1 MNRFPHLKDSDFPD
15 VSNVDVY
22 AYANDFDYTRYD
34 RTQMSMQ
41 LCTVPWDMGEAHIG
55 NRTISGIGNVVFFED
70 KEERDKW
77 FDDIPDTEC
86 YRFETKFKELHRSN
100 QIDVAIPF
108 DVAAKYNYL
117 VVDYNLFAND
127 DSPVMYER
135 TDGLRRWFWFVREVE
150 FIAPNTT
157 KLHLLNDAWQTFIYD
172 LNVSGMMLERGH
184 APMAA
189 MDAATYLANPI
200 GKCADLLAEDV
211 VNENAMPVGYAAGEL
226 VFNASN
232 MKAVIISTA
241 NPVTGTFGTK
251 AGRDWKTDG
260 ARHFTQDGVPSY
272 CAFAL
277 DASNLDTFISNL
289 SSSYP
294 QFIQTIQGICFISSS
309 MLTLGT
315 SFTFASIS
323 CNLISSGYTS
333 NDVYTLTK
341 ADFGYP
347 TKYADIAKLYT
358 FPYAYLEI
366 TDENGDVTEIR
377 IEQTNGKVTFESCVN
392 LVFPWLQISG
402 HLTSNG
408 RGNRRTVS
416 FRNITERSMPL
427 KGDWY
432 KTIKSWDIPMFG
444 ITQDAGEY
452 NDFATDYEREHD
464 ALAAT
469 NEKTSADASADTV
482 KADADASADAAKTN
496 AYASAATAKTNADRL
511 ALAAKDNADDSADT
525 AVAIGA
531 LQTTANTTITAAN
544 ITKMAADLTTDTNLN
559 TSNAYESNLY
569 VYGTTNNTI
578 QADSQRATIAANA
591 AYNQAGVGAVTSVL
605 SGNIMGAVGA
615 IAGGS
620 IESGS
625 IMATNSVTVNQ
636 TSSQATLQQAYNIG
650 NANIANTGT
659 TQKESHMETNAGDIR
674 DAQNALTTGSTAAT
688 AATMKGNALRTY
700 NAVLANTTLE
710 KSTSEGIADLD
721 NTTTK
726 ANAARDNTTA
736 KANNARTYA
745 TATDAIAAQVKQAAI
760 GAPERFGEF
769 AAGDSAT
776 TKPVGL
782 FCDIVT
788 QDPYSIAYAGDEML
802 RYGYYLNHY
811 WEFDG
816 DWNVTH
822 CKHYAYWKLKD
833 FWVTNLDIPDM
844 YVDKIRFFLFGGV
857 TVWRK
862 PEYIGRTDPYDN
874 MDWSA

>member
-1 MNRFPHLKDSDFPD
+1 MDRFPHLNDSDFPD
-15 VSNVDVY
+15 ARNVDVY
-22 AYANDFDYTRYD
+22 KYANEFDYTRYD
-34 RTQMSMQ
+34 SMQMSMQ

-55 NRTISGIGNVVFFED
+55 NRTISGIGNVVFFES
-70 KEERDKW
+70 KEERDAW
-77 FDDIPDTEC
+77 FDAIPDTEC

-108 DVAAKYNYL
+108 DVAAKFNYL

-127 DSPVMYER
+127 DSPVMYEKP
-135 TDGLRRWFWFVREVE
+135 DGLRRWFWFVREVE
-150 FIAPNTT
+150 FISPNTT

-189 MDAATYLANPI
+189 MSAGKYLDNPI
-200 GKCADLLAEDV
+200 GNCANLLAEDV
-211 VNENAMPVGYAAGEL
+211 TNENAMPVGYAAGEL
-226 VFNASN
+226 VFNAHS

-241 NPVTGTFGTK
+241 NPVNGTFGTK
-251 AGRDWKTDG
+251 AGGDWKTDG

-277 DASNLDTFISNL
+277 DAANLDSFISNL

-294 QFIQTIQGICFISSS
+294 QFIQTIQGICFVSAS
-309 MLTLGT
+309 MLMLGT
-315 SFTFASIS
+315 SFTFANTACS
-323 CNLISSGYTS
+323 LIASGYMA
-333 NDVYTLTK
+333 NDVYRLNK
-341 ADFGYP
+341 DDFGYP
-347 TKYADIAKLYT
+347 AKYADIAKLYT

-366 TDENGDVTEIR
+366 TDEKGDVTEIR
-377 IEQTNGKVTFESCVN
+377 IEQTDGKVTFESCVN

-444 ITQDAGEY
+444 IAQDAGEY
-452 NDFATDYEREHD
+452 NDFATHFNR
-464 ALAAT
+464 AQMKI
-469 NEKTSADASADTV
+469 NADTE
-482 KADADASADAAKTN
+482 
-496 AYASAATAKTNADRL
+496 
-511 ALAAKDNADDSADT
+511 KDNADANADT
-525 AVAIGA
+525 AVTIAG
-531 LQTTANTTITAAN
+531 LQTTANTAITAAN
-544 ITKMAADLTTDTNLN
+544 ITKLNADLTTDTNLN

-569 VYGTTNNTI
+569 VFGTTNNTI
-578 QADSQRATIAANA
+578 QADNQRATIAATA
-591 AYNQAGVGAVTSVL
+591 AQNQAGVGAVTSVL
-605 SGNIMGAVGA
+605 SGNIMGAVGS

-636 TSSQATLQQAYNIG
+636 TATQGSLQQAYNTG

-659 TQKESHMETNAGDIR
+659 TQKASHMETNAGAVR
-674 DAQNALTTGSTAAT
+674 DAQNTLTTGSAAAAATTMKDNATRTQTAA
-688 AATMKGNALRTY
+688 Y
-700 NAVLANTTLE
+700 
-710 KSTSEGIADLD
+710 
-721 NTTTK
+721 
-726 ANAARDNTTA
+726 
-736 KANNARTYA
+736 
-745 TATDAIAAQVKQAAI
+745 DAISNQIAQASLETPRK
-760 GAPERFGEF
+760 FGEL

-776 TKPVGL
+776 SKPMGL

-788 QDPYSIAYAGDEML
+788 QDPHSIAYAGDEML

-816 DWNVTH
+816 DWNVAH

-862 PEYIGRTDPYDN
+862 PEFIGRTDPYDN

>member
-1 MNRFPHLKDSDFPD
+1 MDRFPHLSDSNFPG
-15 VSNVDVY
+15 VGNIDVY
-22 AYANDFDYTRYD
+22 KYKNEFDDTRYD
-34 RTQMSMQ
+34 SMQMSMQ

-55 NRTISGIGNVVFFED
+55 NRTISGIGNVVFFEN
-70 KEERDKW
+70 KEERDAW
-77 FDDIPDTEC
+77 FAAIPDTEC

-108 DVAAKYNYL
+108 DVAAKFNYL

-127 DSPVMYER
+127 GSPVMYEKP
-135 TDGLRRWFWFVREVE
+135 DGLRRWFWFVREVE
-150 FIAPNTT
+150 FISPNTT

-189 MDAATYLANPI
+189 MSAATYLADPM

-211 VNENAMPVGYAAGEL
+211 VNENAMPVGYAANEL
-226 VFNASN
+226 IFNEKN

-241 NPVTGTFGTK
+241 NPVTGSFGSK
-251 AGRDWKTDG
+251 AGNDWKTDG

-277 DASNLDTFISNL
+277 NVANLDTFISNL

-315 SFTFASIS
+315 SFTFASVS
-323 CNLISSGYTS
+323 CNLISSGYKS
-333 NDVYTLTK
+333 NAVYTLK
-341 ADFGYP
+341 MEDFGYP
-347 TKYADIAKLYT
+347 AKYADIAKLYT
-358 FPYAYLEI
+358 FPYAYIEI
-366 TDENGDVTEIR
+366 TDEKGDVTEIR

-408 RGNRRTVS
+408 RGNRRMVS
-416 FRNITERSMPL
+416 FTNITTRSMPL

-432 KTIKSWDIPMFG
+432 KTIKSWDVPMFG
-444 ITQDAGEY
+444 ISQDAGEY
-452 NDFATDYEREHD
+452 NDFATDFNR
-464 ALAAT
+464 AQM
-469 NEKTSADASADTV
+469 KTDADTA
-482 KADADASADAAKTN
+482 KANEDAN
-496 AYASAATAKTNADRL
+496 
-511 ALAAKDNADDSADT
+511 ADT
-525 AVAIGA
+525 AVSNAN
-531 LQTTANTTITAAN
+531 LQVAANTAITAAN
-544 ITKMAADLTTDTNLN
+544 VTKIANDVSNDTTLN
-559 TSNAYESNLY
+559 SANAIGANLY
-569 VYGTTNNTI
+569 VYGSTNNQI
-578 QADSQRATIAANA
+578 QADQQRASIAASA
-591 AYNQAGVGAVTSVL
+591 AYNQAGVSAVTAVL
-605 SGNIMGAVGA
+605 SGNIPGAIGA

-620 IESGS
+620 IETGS
-625 IMATNSVTVNQ
+625 IMANASVGVNQ
-636 TSSQATLQQAYNIG
+636 TSYQGSLQESYNTASANVSNTATTNKGTYQTTNI
-650 NANIANTGT
+650 
-659 TQKESHMETNAGDIR
+659 EDIR
-674 DAQNALTTGSTAAT
+674 DANNTLTTGVAAAV
-688 AATMKGNALRTY
+688 AATMK
-700 NAVLANTTLE
+700 
-710 KSTSEGIADLD
+710 
-721 NTTTK
+721 
-726 ANAARDNTTA
+726 ANATRTQTA
-736 KANNARTYA
+736 AYS
-745 TATDAIAAQVKQAAI
+745 AIANQIAQASLETPRK
-760 GAPERFGEF
+760 FGEL

-776 TKPVGL
+776 SKPMGL

-816 DWNVTH
+816 DWNVAH

-862 PEYIGRTDPYDN
+862 PEFIGRTDPYDN

>member
-1 MNRFPHLKDSDFPD
+1 
-15 VSNVDVY
+15 
-22 AYANDFDYTRYD
+22 
-34 RTQMSMQ
+34 
-41 LCTVPWDMGEAHIG
+41 
-55 NRTISGIGNVVFFED
+55 
-70 KEERDKW
+70 
-77 FDDIPDTEC
+77 
-86 YRFETKFKELHRSN
+86 
-100 QIDVAIPF
+100 
-108 DVAAKYNYL
+108 
-117 VVDYNLFAND
+117 
-127 DSPVMYER
+127 
-135 TDGLRRWFWFVREVE
+135 
-150 FIAPNTT
+150 
-157 KLHLLNDAWQTFIYD
+157 
-172 LNVSGMMLERGH
+172 
-184 APMAA
+184 
-189 MDAATYLANPI
+189 
-200 GKCADLLAEDV
+200 
-211 VNENAMPVGYAAGEL
+211 
-226 VFNASN
+226 
-232 MKAVIISTA
+232 
-241 NPVTGTFGTK
+241 
-251 AGRDWKTDG
+251 
-260 ARHFTQDGVPSY
+260 
-272 CAFAL
+272 
-277 DASNLDTFISNL
+277 
-289 SSSYP
+289 
-294 QFIQTIQGICFISSS
+294 
-309 MLTLGT
+309 
-315 SFTFASIS
+315 
-323 CNLISSGYTS
+323 
-333 NDVYTLTK
+333 
-341 ADFGYP
+341 
-347 TKYADIAKLYT
+347 
-358 FPYAYLEI
+358 
-366 TDENGDVTEIR
+366 
-377 IEQTNGKVTFESCVN
+377 
-392 LVFPWLQISG
+392 
-402 HLTSNG
+402 
-408 RGNRRTVS
+408 
-416 FRNITERSMPL
+416 MPL

-432 KTIKSWDIPMFG
+432 KTIKSWDVPMFG

-452 NDFATDYEREHD
+452 NDFATDYAREHD
-464 ALAAT
+464 TLAAT
-469 NEKTSADASADTV
+469 NAKTSADASADTI

-496 AYASAATAKTNADRL
+496 AYASAATGKTNADASADAAKTNAYSAAATAKTNTDRA

-525 AVAIGA
+525 AVAIGV
-531 LQTTANTTITAAN
+531 LQTTANTSITAAN

-578 QADSQRATIAANA
+578 QADSQRATIAATA
-591 AYNQAGVGAVTSVL
+591 AQNQAGVGAVTSVL

-636 TSSQATLQQAYNIG
+636 TSTQAGLQQAYNTG

-659 TQKESHMETNAGDIR
+659 TQKESHMETNAGAIR

-700 NAVLANTTLE
+700 NAIVANTTLE
-710 KSTSEGIADLD
+710 KSTSEGMADLDNTTVKANATRTKDTAEDIADLD

-760 GAPERFGEF
+760 GSPEKFGEF

-776 TKPVGL
+776 SKPMGL

-833 FWVTNLDIPDM
+833 FWVTDLDIPDM

>member
-1 MNRFPHLKDSDFPD
+1 MDRFPHLSDSNFPG
-15 VSNVDVY
+15 VGNIDVY
-22 AYANDFDYTRYD
+22 KYKNEFDYTRYD
-34 RTQMSMQ
+34 SMQMSMQ

-55 NRTISGIGNVVFFED
+55 NRTISGIGNVVFFEN
-70 KEERDKW
+70 KEERDAW
-77 FDDIPDTEC
+77 FAAIPDTEC

-108 DVAAKYNYL
+108 DVAAKFNYL

-127 DSPVMYER
+127 GSPVMYEKP
-135 TDGLRRWFWFVREVE
+135 DGLRRWFWFVREVE
-150 FIAPNTT
+150 FISPNTT

-189 MDAATYLANPI
+189 MSAATYLADPM

-211 VNENAMPVGYAAGEL
+211 VNENAMPVGYAANEL
-226 VFNASN
+226 IFNEKN

-241 NPVTGTFGTK
+241 NPVTGSFGSK
-251 AGRDWKTDG
+251 AGNDWKTDG

-277 DASNLDTFISNL
+277 NVANLDTFISNL

-315 SFTFASIS
+315 SFTFASVS
-323 CNLISSGYTS
+323 CNLISSGYKS
-333 NDVYTLTK
+333 NDVYTLK
-341 ADFGYP
+341 MEDFGYP
-347 TKYADIAKLYT
+347 AKYADIAKLYT
-358 FPYAYLEI
+358 FPYAYIEI
-366 TDENGDVTEIR
+366 TDEKGDVTEIR

-408 RGNRRTVS
+408 RGNRRMVS
-416 FRNITERSMPL
+416 FTNITTRSMPL

-432 KTIKSWDIPMFG
+432 KTIKSWDVPMFG
-444 ITQDAGEY
+444 ISQDAGEY
-452 NDFATDYEREHD
+452 NDFATDFNR
-464 ALAAT
+464 AQM
-469 NEKTSADASADTV
+469 KTDADTA
-482 KADADASADAAKTN
+482 KANEDAN
-496 AYASAATAKTNADRL
+496 
-511 ALAAKDNADDSADT
+511 ADT
-525 AVAIGA
+525 AVSNAN
-531 LQTTANTTITAAN
+531 LQVAANTAITAAN
-544 ITKMAADLTTDTNLN
+544 VTKIANDVSNDTTLN
-559 TSNAYESNLY
+559 SANAIGANLY
-569 VYGTTNNTI
+569 VYGSTNNQI
-578 QADSQRATIAANA
+578 QADQQRASIAASA
-591 AYNQAGVGAVTSVL
+591 AYNQAGVSAVTAVL
-605 SGNIMGAVGA
+605 SGNIPGAIGA

-620 IESGS
+620 IETGS
-625 IMATNSVTVNQ
+625 IMANASVGVNQ
-636 TSSQATLQQAYNIG
+636 TSYQGSLQESYNTASANVSNTATTNKGTYQTTNI
-650 NANIANTGT
+650 
-659 TQKESHMETNAGDIR
+659 EDIR
-674 DAQNALTTGSTAAT
+674 DANNTLTTGVAAAV
-688 AATMKGNALRTY
+688 AATMK
-700 NAVLANTTLE
+700 
-710 KSTSEGIADLD
+710 
-721 NTTTK
+721 
-726 ANAARDNTTA
+726 ANATRTQTA
-736 KANNARTYA
+736 AYS
-745 TATDAIAAQVKQAAI
+745 AIANQIAQASLETPRK
-760 GAPERFGEF
+760 FGEL

-776 TKPVGL
+776 SKPMGL

-816 DWNVTH
+816 DWNVAH

-862 PEYIGRTDPYDN
+862 PEFIGRTDPYDN

>member
-1 MNRFPHLKDSDFPD
+1 MDRFPHLKDSDFPD
-15 VSNVDVY
+15 VRNVDVY
-22 AYANDFDYTRYD
+22 KYANEFDYTRYD
-34 RTQMSMQ
+34 SMQMSMQ

-55 NRTISGIGNVVFFED
+55 NRTISGIGNVVFFES
-70 KEERDKW
+70 KEERDAW
-77 FDDIPDTEC
+77 FAAIPDTEC

-108 DVAAKYNYL
+108 DVAAKFNYL

-127 DSPVMYER
+127 DSPVMYEKP
-135 TDGLRRWFWFVREVE
+135 DGLRRWFWFVREVE
-150 FIAPNTT
+150 FISPNTT

-184 APMAA
+184 APLAA
-189 MDAATYLANPI
+189 MSARTYLANPI
-200 GKCADLLAEDV
+200 ENCADLLAEDV
-211 VNENAMPVGYAAGEL
+211 TNDNAMPVGYAAGEL
-226 VFNASN
+226 IFNVSN

-241 NPVTGTFGTK
+241 NPVTGTFGSK
-251 AGRDWKTDG
+251 AGGDWKTDG
-260 ARHFTQDGVPSY
+260 AQHFIQDGVPSY

-277 DASNLDTFISNL
+277 DAGNLDAFISNL

-294 QFIQTIQGICFISSS
+294 QFIQTIQGICFISANLLS
-309 MLTLGT
+309 LGT
-315 SFTFASIS
+315 SFEFAGIS
-323 CNLISSGYTS
+323 CNLISSAYRA
-333 NDVYTLTK
+333 NDVYTLK
-341 ADFGYP
+341 MEDFGYP
-347 TKYADIAKLYT
+347 SRYAGIAKLYT

-366 TDENGDVTEIR
+366 TDEKGDVTEIR
-377 IEQTNGKVTFESCVN
+377 IEQTSGKVTFESCVN

-432 KTIKSWDIPMFG
+432 KTVKSWDVPMFG
-444 ITQDAGEY
+444 ISQDAGEY
-452 NDFATDYEREHD
+452 NDFATDFDRAQMKINAD
-464 ALAAT
+464 T
-469 NEKTSADASADTV
+469 EKTNTDA
-482 KADADASADAAKTN
+482 N
-496 AYASAATAKTNADRL
+496 
-511 ALAAKDNADDSADT
+511 ADT
-525 AVAIGA
+525 AVTIAG
-531 LQTTANTTITAAN
+531 LQTTANTAITAAN
-544 ITKMAADLTTDTNLN
+544 VTKVNSDTSTETYLN
-559 TSNAYESNLY
+559 TINADNSNAYIT
-569 VYGTTNNTI
+569 GTVNNQI
-578 QADSQRATIAANA
+578 LADNQRATIAANA
-591 AYNQAGVGAVTSVL
+591 ASNQAGVGAVTSVL
-605 SGNIMGAVGA
+605 SGNIMGAVGS

-625 IMATNSVTVNQ
+625 IMATNNVSVNQ
-636 TSSQATLQQAYNIG
+636 SQAQSLLQKDYNQA
-650 NANIANTGT
+650 NANQANTAT
-659 TQKESHMETNAGDIR
+659 TNKATYMTTNASDVR
-674 DAQNALTTGSTAAT
+674 DAQNTLTAGSAAAAAT
-688 AATMKGNALRTY
+688 TM
-700 NAVLANTTLE
+700 
-710 KSTSEGIADLD
+710 
-721 NTTTK
+721 K
-726 ANAARDNTTA
+726 ANATRTQTA
-736 KANNARTYA
+736 AY
-745 TATDAIAAQVKQAAI
+745 DAIANQIAQASLETPRK
-760 GAPERFGEF
+760 FGEL

-776 TKPVGL
+776 SKPQGL

-816 DWNVTH
+816 DWNVAH

>member
-1 MNRFPHLKDSDFPD
+1 MDRFPHLSDSNFPD
-15 VSNVDVY
+15 VQNVDVY
-22 AYANDFDYTRYD
+22 KYANEFDYTRYD

-70 KEERDKW
+70 KEERDAW
-77 FDDIPDTEC
+77 FAAIPDTEC

-108 DVAAKYNYL
+108 DVAAKFNYL

-127 DSPVMYER
+127 GSPVMYER
-135 TDGLRRWFWFVREVE
+135 SDGLRRWFWFVREVE
-150 FIAPNTT
+150 FISPNTT

-189 MDAATYLANPI
+189 MSAATYLADPM

-226 VFNASN
+226 IFNEKN
-232 MKAVIISTA
+232 MKAVVISTA
-241 NPVTGTFGTK
+241 NPVTGTFGSK
-251 AGRDWKTDG
+251 AGADWKTDG

-277 DASNLDTFISNL
+277 DAGNLDTFITNL

-294 QFIQTIQGICFISSS
+294 QFIQTIQGICFISST

-347 TKYADIAKLYT
+347 AKYADIAKLYT

-366 TDENGDVTEIR
+366 TDEKGDVTEIR

-432 KTIKSWDIPMFG
+432 KTIKSWDVPMFG
-444 ITQDAGEY
+444 ISQDAGEY
-452 NDFATDYEREHD
+452 NDFATDFDR
-464 ALAAT
+464 AQMKI
-469 NEKTSADASADTV
+469 NADTE
-482 KADADASADAAKTN
+482 
-496 AYASAATAKTNADRL
+496 
-511 ALAAKDNADDSADT
+511 KDNADANADT
-525 AVAIGA
+525 AVSIAG
-531 LQTTANTTITAAN
+531 LQTAANTTITAAN
-544 ITKMAADLTTDTNLN
+544 ITKLNADLTTDTNLN

-569 VYGTTNNTI
+569 VFGTTNNTI
-578 QADSQRATIAANA
+578 QADQQRATIAATA
-591 AYNQAGVGAVTSVL
+591 AQNQAGVGAVTSVL
-605 SGNIMGAVGA
+605 SGNIMGAVGS

-636 TSSQATLQQAYNIG
+636 TATQGSLQQAYNTG

-659 TQKESHMETNAGDIR
+659 TQKASNMETNAGSVR
-674 DAQNALTTGSTAAT
+674 DAQNTLTTGSASAA
-688 AATMKGNALRTY
+688 AATMK
-700 NAVLANTTLE
+700 
-710 KSTSEGIADLD
+710 
-721 NTTTK
+721 
-726 ANAARDNTTA
+726 ANAT
-736 KANNARTYA
+736 RTQSAAY
-745 TATDAIAAQVKQAAI
+745 DAIANQIAQASLETPRK
-760 GAPERFGEF
+760 FGEL

-776 TKPVGL
+776 SKPMGL

-811 WEFDG
+811 WEFNG
-816 DWNVTH
+816 NWNVAH

>member
-1 MNRFPHLKDSDFPD
+1 MDRFPHLNDSGFPD
-15 VSNVDVY
+15 VQNVDVY
-22 AYANDFDYTRYD
+22 KYANEFDYTRYD
-34 RTQMSMQ
+34 SMQMSMQ

-55 NRTISGIGNVVFFED
+55 NRTISGIGNVVYFED
-70 KEERDKW
+70 KAARDKW
-77 FDDIPDTEC
+77 FSDIPDTEC

-108 DVAAKYNYL
+108 DVAAKFNYL

-127 DSPVMYER
+127 DSPVMYENP
-135 TDGLRRWFWFVREVE
+135 DGLRRWFWFVREVE

-184 APMAA
+184 APLAA
-189 MDAATYLANPI
+189 MSAETYLANPM
-200 GKCADLLAEDV
+200 GNCVDLLAEDV
-211 VNENAMPVGYAAGEL
+211 VNDNAMPVGYAAGEL

-241 NPVTGTFGTK
+241 NPVTGTFGSK
-251 AGRDWKTDG
+251 AGNDWKTDG

-277 DASNLDTFISNL
+277 NASNLDTFITNL

-315 SFTFASIS
+315 SFTFASVS
-323 CNLISSGYTS
+323 CNLISSGYKS

-347 TKYADIAKLYT
+347 AKYADIAKLYT

-366 TDENGDVTEIR
+366 TDEKGDVTEIR

-416 FRNITERSMPL
+416 FRNITARSMPL

-432 KTIKSWDIPMFG
+432 KTIKSWDVPMFG
-444 ITQDAGEY
+444 ISQDAGEY
-452 NDFATDYEREHD
+452 NDFATDFAR
-464 ALAAT
+464 AQM
-469 NEKTSADASADTV
+469 KTDADTA
-482 KADADASADAAKTN
+482 KANEDAN
-496 AYASAATAKTNADRL
+496 
-511 ALAAKDNADDSADT
+511 ADT
-525 AVAIGA
+525 AVSNAN
-531 LQTTANTTITAAN
+531 LQVAANTAITAAN
-544 ITKMAADLTTDTNLN
+544 VTKIASDVSNDTTLN
-559 TSNAYESNLY
+559 SANAIGANLY
-569 VYGTTNNTI
+569 VYGSTNNQI
-578 QADSQRATIAANA
+578 QADQQRASIAASA
-591 AYNQAGVGAVTSVL
+591 AYNQAGVSAVTAVL
-605 SGNIMGAVGA
+605 SGNIPGAIGA

-620 IESGS
+620 IETGS
-625 IMATNSVTVNQ
+625 IMANASVGVNQ
-636 TSSQATLQQAYNIG
+636 TSYQGSLQESYNTASANVSNTATTNKGTYQTTNI
-650 NANIANTGT
+650 
-659 TQKESHMETNAGDIR
+659 EDIR
-674 DAQNALTTGSTAAT
+674 DANNTLTTGVAAAV
-688 AATMKGNALRTY
+688 AATMK
-700 NAVLANTTLE
+700 
-710 KSTSEGIADLD
+710 
-721 NTTTK
+721 
-726 ANAARDNTTA
+726 ANATRTQTA
-736 KANNARTYA
+736 AYS
-745 TATDAIAAQVKQAAI
+745 AIANQIAQASLETPRK
-760 GAPERFGEF
+760 FGEL

-776 TKPVGL
+776 SKPMGL

-816 DWNVTH
+816 DWNVAH

-862 PEYIGRTDPYDN
+862 PEFIGRTDPYDN

>member
-1 MNRFPHLKDSDFPD
+1 MDRFPHLKDSSFPD
-15 VSNVDVY
+15 VQNVDVY
-22 AYANDFDYTRYD
+22 KYANEFDYTRYD
-34 RTQMSMQ
+34 SMQMSMQ

-55 NRTISGIGNVVFFED
+55 NRTISGIGNVVFFES
-70 KEERDKW
+70 KEERDAW
-77 FDDIPDTEC
+77 FAAIPDTEC

-108 DVAAKYNYL
+108 DVAAKFNYL

-127 DSPVMYER
+127 GSPVMYEKP
-135 TDGLRRWFWFVREVE
+135 DGLRRWFWFVREVE
-150 FIAPNTT
+150 FISPNTT

-189 MDAATYLANPI
+189 MSASTYLADPMEN
-200 GKCADLLAEDV
+200 CADLLAEDV
-211 VNENAMPVGYAAGEL
+211 VNENAMPVGYAANEL
-226 VFNASN
+226 VFNAAN

-241 NPVTGTFGTK
+241 NPVTGTFGSK
-251 AGRDWKTDG
+251 AGNDWKTDG

-277 DASNLDTFISNL
+277 NVANLDTFISNL

-315 SFTFASIS
+315 SFTFASVS
-323 CNLISSGYTS
+323 CNLISSGYKS

-347 TKYADIAKLYT
+347 AKYADIAKLYT

-366 TDENGDVTEIR
+366 TDEKGDVTEIR

-416 FRNITERSMPL
+416 FSNITERSMPL

-432 KTIKSWDIPMFG
+432 KTIKSWDVPMFG
-444 ITQDAGEY
+444 ISQDAGEY
-452 NDFATDYEREHD
+452 NDFATDFNRAQMKVD
-464 ALAAT
+464 AD
-469 NEKTSADASADTV
+469 TSKANADA
-482 KADADASADAAKTN
+482 N
-496 AYASAATAKTNADRL
+496 
-511 ALAAKDNADDSADT
+511 ADT
-525 AVAIGA
+525 AVSITNI
-531 LQTTANTTITAAN
+531 QNTANTANTAAN
-544 ITKMAADLTTDTNLN
+544 ATKINLDTVADQAVNLTNYTETAAYID
-559 TSNAYESNLY
+559 A
-569 VYGTTNNTI
+569 TTNNTI
-578 QADSQRATIAANA
+578 QADNQRASIAAGAAGGHAATNA
-591 AYNQAGVGAVTSVL
+591 VVQAFQ
-605 SGNIMGAVGA
+605 GNIAGA
-615 IAGGS
+615 IGTAINGG
-620 IESGS
+620 IEASA
-625 IMATNSVTVNQ
+625 IIATNSVTVNQ
-636 TSSQATLQQAYNIG
+636 TTQQASDQKDYNS
-650 NANIANTGT
+650 AMKVIANDSSGY
-659 TQKESHMETNAGDIR
+659 KRDYMIDNIEAIR
-674 DAQNALTTGSTAAT
+674 DNNNAMATAAT
-688 AATMKGNALRTY
+688 AASATTM
-700 NAVLANTTLE
+700 
-710 KSTSEGIADLD
+710 
-721 NTTTK
+721 K
-726 ANAARDNTTA
+726 ANATRTQTA
-736 KANNARTYA
+736 AYS
-745 TATDAIAAQVKQAAI
+745 AIANQIAQASLETPRK
-760 GAPERFGEF
+760 FGEL

-776 TKPVGL
+776 SKPMGL

-816 DWNVTH
+816 DWNVAH

-862 PEYIGRTDPYDN
+862 PEFIGRTDPYDN
-874 MDWSA
+874 MDWSV